1 MTSADFYFVTRHVTM
16 SGAMKLL
23 LLVLPVVRISS
34 PSTAAGDAWTL
45 ITRYGPS
52 RDLLQKLL
60 NACKADLP
68 G

>member
-1 MTSADFYFVTRHVTM
+1 MTSADFCLITIQVTLI
-16 SGAMKLL
+16 GAMKPLL
-23 LLVLPVVRISS
+23 QMLPIVCISS
-34 PSTAAGDAWTL
+34 LSTTASDAWIL
-45 ITRYGPS
+45 VSRCDPS

>member
-1 MTSADFYFVTRHVTM
+1 MTSADFYPITRHVSM

-23 LLVLPVVRISS
+23 LLMLPIVRISS

-52 RDLLQKLL
+52 RNLLQKLL
-60 NACKADLP
+60 NACRVDLP

>member
-1 MTSADFYFVTRHVTM
+1 
-16 SGAMKLL
+16 MKPLL
-23 LLVLPVVRISS
+23 QMLPIVCISS
-34 PSTAAGDAWTL
+34 LSTTASDAWIL
-45 ITRYGPS
+45 ISRCDPS

>member
-1 MTSADFYFVTRHVTM
+1 MTSADFYPITLQVTLA
-16 SGAMKLL
+16 GAMKLL
-23 LLVLPVVRISS
+23 LLMLPVVRISS

-45 ITRYGPS
+45 ITRYGPC

-60 NACKADLP
+60 NACRADLP